1 MQKLTNV
8 IQHGWVTKLDKVNK
22 LIYFKGEIYLAFL
35 ILEVPISTGELL
47 TTDGIPLKQ
56 SLKKAERKN
65 KIRAFLLVFPLLLF
79 IFVTFVMP
87 IGDMLLR
94 SVDDAQINSVFP
106 NTFEEYKKWDKKKD
120 ELPPEEVYKALFEEL
135 AYGDKIQVGRALTR
149 MNYSKSGWKSLIKK
163 TSRAIKK
170 VVKKNEFPDS
180 YKDFLIATNDGWADP
195 TFWYAMGQMVNNTT
209 PIYYYNAI
217 DMTYDQDQNVIRQ
230 EENRRVYVQT
240 WIKTLKVSIYV
251 TFFCLILGFPV
262 AHLLASLPLRYSNL
276 LMIFVLLPFWTSLLV
291 RTTAWI
297 VMLQQQGVINGVLV
311 WIGLLS
317 DDGRLPMVYNET
329 GTLIAMTQI
338 LLPFMILPLYSVM
351 RVIPKSHMRAAQNLG
366 AKPAMA
372 FWKVYLPQTIPG
384 MSAGGLLVFVLAIG
398 YFITPELVGGKDG
411 KLIGSW
417 IAYHLKTTLNWG
429 LCAALGAILLGVM
442 LIFYWLYNKIV
453 GIDNIKLG

>member
-1 MQKLTNV
+1 ME
-8 IQHGWVTKLDKVNK
+8 D
-22 LIYFKGEIYLAFL
+22 F
-35 ILEVPISTGELL
+35 ISTAELL

-79 IFVTFVMP
+79 IIVTFVMP
-87 IGDMLLR
+87 IGDMLFR
-94 SVDDAQINSVFP
+94 SVDDSQINTVFP
-106 NTFEEYKKWDKKKD
+106 NTFNEYKKWDRDKD
-120 ELPPEEVYKALFEEL
+120 ELPPEEVYKSLFEEL
-135 AYGDKIQVGRALTR
+135 AYGEKIQIGRALTR

-163 TSRAIKK
+163 TSRQIKK
-170 VVKKNEFPDS
+170 AVKKDELPDN
-180 YKDFLIATNDGWADP
+180 YKEFLITTNERWADP
-195 TFWYAMGQMVNNTT
+195 TFWYAMGQMLDTTT
-209 PIYYYNAI
+209 PIYYWNAL
-217 DMTYDQDQNVIRQ
+217 DRTYDQDQNVVMQ
-230 EENRRVYVQT
+230 DEKRRIYIKT
-240 WIKTLKVSIYV
+240 WIKTLKISVYV
-251 TFFCLILGFPV
+251 TIFCLILGFPV
-262 AHLLASLPLRYSNL
+262 AHLLANLPLRYSNL

-297 VMLQQQGVINGVLV
+297 VMLQQNGVINGILV
-311 WIGLLS
+311 WLGILS
-317 DDGRLPMVYNET
+317 DEGRLQLVYNET

-366 AKPAMA
+366 AKPATA
-372 FWKVYLPQTIPG
+372 FWRVYLPQTIPG
-384 MSAGGLLVFVLAIG
+384 ISAGGLLVFVLAIG

-411 KLIGSW
+411 KLIGHW

-442 LIFYWLYNKIV
+442 LVFYWLYNKIV

>member
-1 MQKLTNV
+1 M
-8 IQHGWVTKLDKVNK
+8 
-22 LIYFKGEIYLAFL
+22 
-35 ILEVPISTGELL
+35 
-47 TTDGIPLKQ
+47 PLKQ

-79 IFVTFVMP
+79 IIVTFVMP
-87 IGDMLLR
+87 IGDMLIR
-94 SVDDAQINSVFP
+94 SVDDSQINTVFP
-106 NTFEEYKKWDKKKD
+106 KTFKEYKKWDKLKD
-120 ELPPEEVYKALFEEL
+120 ELPPEEVYKTLFEEL
-135 AYGDKIQVGRALTR
+135 ATGDKIKIGRALTR

-163 TSRAIKK
+163 TSRQIKK
-170 VVKKNEFPDS
+170 MKKKGEIPES
-180 YKDFLIATNDGWADP
+180 YKTTLIEINKDWGDP
-195 TFWYAMGQMVNNTT
+195 TFWYSMAQMVNTQT
-209 PIYYYNAI
+209 SIYYLNAL
-217 DMTYDQDQNVIRQ
+217 DRTFDQNQNVIQ
-230 EENRRVYVQT
+230 QDEDRRIYVQT
-240 WIKTLKVSIYV
+240 WIKTFKVSVYV
-251 TFFCLILGFPV
+251 TFFCLVLGFPV
-262 AHLLASLPLRYSNL
+262 AHLLANLPLRYSNL

-297 VMLQQQGVINGVLV
+297 VMLQQKGVINGVLV
-311 WIGLLS
+311 WLGVLS
-317 DDGRLPMVYNET
+317 DEGRIQMVYNET

-366 AKPAMA
+366 AKPATA
-372 FWKVYLPQTIPG
+372 FWRVYLPQTIPG

-429 LCAALGAILLGVM
+429 LCAALGAILLGIM

>member
-1 MQKLTNV
+1 
-8 IQHGWVTKLDKVNK
+8 
-22 LIYFKGEIYLAFL
+22 
-35 ILEVPISTGELL
+35 
-47 TTDGIPLKQ
+47 
-56 SLKKAERKN
+56 
-65 KIRAFLLVFPLLLF
+65 
-79 IFVTFVMP
+79 MP

-94 SVDDAQINSVFP
+94 SVDDSQINSVFP
-106 NTFEEYKKWDKKKD
+106 NTFEEYKKWDKDID

-135 AYGDKIQVGRALTR
+135 AYGNKIQVGRALTR

-170 VVKKNEFPDS
+170 VVKKEEFPES
-180 YKDFLIATNDGWADP
+180 YKEFLIETNEKWADP
-195 TFWYAMGQMVNNTT
+195 TYWYAMGQMVNNQTS
-209 PIYYYNAI
+209 IYYWNAI
-217 DMTYDQDQNVIRQ
+217 DRTFDQDLNVIQ
-230 EENRRVYVQT
+230 QDENRRVYVQT
-240 WIKTLKVSIYV
+240 WLKTLKVSIYV
-251 TFFCLILGFPV
+251 TIFCLILGFPV
-262 AHLLASLPLRYSNL
+262 AHLLANLPLRYSNL

-297 VMLQQQGVINGVLV
+297 VMLQQKGVINGILV
-311 WIGLLS
+311 WLGILS
-317 DDGRLPMVYNET
+317 DDGRLSMVYNET

-372 FWKVYLPQTIPG
+372 FWRVYLPQTIPG

-429 LCAALGAILLGVM
+429 LTAALGAILLGFM

>member
-1 MQKLTNV
+1 MKARF
-8 IQHGWVTKLDKVNK
+8 ISP
-22 LIYFKGEIYLAFL
+22 FFL
-35 ILEVPISTGELL
+35 EDFISTAELL

-79 IFVTFVMP
+79 IIVTFVMP
-87 IGDMLLR
+87 IGDMLFR
-94 SVDDAQINSVFP
+94 SVDDSQINTVFP
-106 NTFEEYKKWDKKKD
+106 NTFNEYKKWDRDKD
-120 ELPPEEVYKALFEEL
+120 ELPPEEVYKSLFEEL
-135 AYGDKIQVGRALTR
+135 AYGEKIQIGRALTR
-149 MNYSKSGWKSLIKK
+149 MNYSKSGWKSLIKT
-163 TSRAIKK
+163 TSRQIKK
-170 VVKKNEFPDS
+170 AVKKDELPDN
-180 YKDFLIATNDGWADP
+180 YKEFLITTNERWADP
-195 TFWYAMGQMVNNTT
+195 TFWYAMGQMLDTTT
-209 PIYYYNAI
+209 PIYYWNAL
-217 DMTYDQDQNVIRQ
+217 DRTYDQDQNVVMQ
-230 EENRRVYVQT
+230 DENRRIYIKT
-240 WIKTLKVSIYV
+240 WIKTLKISVYV
-251 TFFCLILGFPV
+251 TIFCLILGFPV
-262 AHLLASLPLRYSNL
+262 AHLLANLPLRYSNL

-297 VMLQQQGVINGVLV
+297 VMLQQNGVINGILV
-311 WIGLLS
+311 WLGILS
-317 DDGRLPMVYNET
+317 DDGRLQLVYNET

-366 AKPAMA
+366 AKPATA
-372 FWKVYLPQTIPG
+372 FWRVYLPQTIPG

-411 KLIGSW
+411 KLIGSR

-429 LCAALGAILLGVM
+429 LTAALGAILLGFM